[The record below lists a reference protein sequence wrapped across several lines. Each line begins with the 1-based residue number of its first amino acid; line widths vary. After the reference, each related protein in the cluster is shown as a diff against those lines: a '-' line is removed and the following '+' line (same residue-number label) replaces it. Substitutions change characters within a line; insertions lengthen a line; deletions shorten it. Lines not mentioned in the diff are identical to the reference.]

1 MTKNTRYLLYFNNY
15 TASSLVDKMPL
26 FSNYCLD
33 ALAACVV
40 THTHT
45 HTYIYIYIYVYLNVQ
60 NVMPLHVTHT
70 VLKQNFCVQTPKRNF
85 Q

>member
-45 HTYIYIYIYVYLNVQ
+45 HTYIYIYICIFECTKCYALTCY
-60 NVMPLHVTHT
+60 TYS
-70 VLKQNFCVQTPKRNF
+70 PKTKFLCPNT
-85 Q
+85 